1 MVPYTHPS
9 HLFRLTSVS
18 YPMITTVEDLVSLL
32 QLASPALPLGA
43 FSYSQGLEAAIEA
56 GCVRDEN
63 TARSWVTSGLLEV
76 LGRCELPVLF
86 AQMSSWRMN
95 AFDDLKRVDHWF
107 RITRETKELREETEQ
122 MGWSL
127 VRLALSLE
135 ISDATRRKA
144 LADMRP
150 ISFPSAYAL
159 AAQGLELNSEAAATA
174 YAFSWIENQVS
185 VAVKTVPLGQSAGQ
199 KILLALRPVV
209 RRTLEQPRKLDGVS
223 TLAPH
228 LAILSA
234 RHETQYSRLFRS

>member
-1 MVPYTHPS
+1 
-9 HLFRLTSVS
+9 
-18 YPMITTVEDLVSLL
+18 MITTVEDLVSLL

-43 FSYSQGLEAAIEA
+43 FSYSQGLEAVIEA
-56 GCVRDEN
+56 GLVRDEN
-63 TARSWVTSGLLEV
+63 TARSWITSGLLEV

-86 AQMSSWRMN
+86 AQMTSWQMN
-95 AFDDLKRVDHWF
+95 ALDDLKRVDHWF

-122 MGWSL
+122 IGWSL

-135 ISDATRRKA
+135 ISDATRRQE

-150 ISFPSAYAL
+150 ISFPSAYAFV
-159 AAQGLELNSEAAATA
+159 AQGLELNPEAAATA

-209 RRTLEQPRKLDGVS
+209 KRALEQPRQLEGVS